1 MPRKDRMEES
11 APFSPEWREL
21 YDERKTAVQL
31 IFEPE
36 YGVPKHPMKG
46 WLVEDLLPCGYLCL
60 LAGKPKEG
68 KTNLVATLAHAIS
81 QGIPF
86 AGMRT
91 AAVNVLYIA
100 AEESEEEWRLSVD
113 AYLPERREGFRVG
126 HSQNFRIDYH
136 PDLWGLGHAIDR
148 YKAALIVIDPLLA
161 AVDAGDFSNA
171 NRARNALT
179 GLKALCMNKG
189 VSAIVVHHAKERR
202 GLARRV
208 AENPQ
213 LAATASLNIVL
224 NQRPYHGKRLV
235 TLDLKGRGPFANRTI
250 KLLSAGPCNYSPL
263 QVARLGEG
271 EGGEAEELPSSSPL
285 RWRGQEGPEI
295 PSTTPPKTWQS

>member
-1 MPRKDRMEES
+1 MRRNELYGNVD
-11 APFSPEWREL
+11 PFSQKWRDL
-21 YDERKTAVQL
+21 YEERKLEVQL
-31 IFEPE
+31 IFEPQ
-36 YGVPKHPMKG
+36 YGVPKHPLKG
-46 WLVEDLLPCGYLCL
+46 WLVEDLLPCGYLVL
-60 LAGKPKEG
+60 LAGKPKDG

-81 QGIPF
+81 QGLPF

-91 AAVNVLYIA
+91 AHQNVLYIS
-100 AEESEEEWRLSVD
+100 AEESGEEWRLAMD
-113 AYLPERREGFRVG
+113 PYLPKEREGFRVG
-126 HSQNFRIDYH
+126 FSQDFRLDYN
-136 PDLWGLGHAIDR
+136 PDLWGLARAIDH
-148 YKAALIVIDPLLA
+148 YKAALVVIDPLLA

-189 VSAIVVHHAKERR
+189 VTAIVVHHAKERR

-235 TLDLKGRGPFANRTI
+235 TLDLKGRGPFANRTL
-250 KLLSAGPCNYSPL
+250 KLLSDGPCQYS
-263 QVARLGEG
+263 G
-271 EGGEAEELPSSSPL
+271 LPSSSP
-285 RWRGQEGPEI
+285 RG
-295 PSTTPPKTWQS
+295 KMLVD